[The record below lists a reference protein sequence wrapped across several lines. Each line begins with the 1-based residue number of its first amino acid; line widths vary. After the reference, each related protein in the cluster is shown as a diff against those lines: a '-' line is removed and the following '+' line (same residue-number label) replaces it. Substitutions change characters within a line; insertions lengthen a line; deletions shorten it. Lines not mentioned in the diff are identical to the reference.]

1 MPSRNIHLTGF
12 LFINYCYLW
21 IYNKKNIPHCL
32 AIIDKTKFFSILQLC
47 RHLTLYMQE
56 ILPITRCTGQ

>member
-32 AIIDKTKFFSILQLC
+32 AIIDKIKKIFYFRLYK
-47 RHLTLYMQE
+47 RLTLYMQE
-56 ILPITRCTGQ
+56 ILLIARYTG